1 VPPLFAV
8 AGKYRSSVGVVDAGS
23 AGFYMR
29 PPGDR
34 NPTGPEAE
42 PRPFELHVRGF
53 GGDAE
58 TARRVCRHAQA
69 WDAAGRRGTDGLR
82 IRALPLDVGGAPAAG
97 EHVIDKRWTRL
108 VLDWPARPG
117 LY

>member
-1 VPPLFAV
+1 M
-8 AGKYRSSVGVVDAGS
+8 GHRSGVGGRA
-23 AGFYMR
+23 AAR

-34 NPTGPEAE
+34 IPGGSEAE
-42 PRPFELHVRGF
+42 PRSFELHVRGF
-53 GGDAE
+53 GEDAE
-58 TARRVCRHAQA
+58 PARRLCGHAQA

-82 IRALPLDVGGAPAAG
+82 IRVLPLDVDYAPAAG